1 MSDET
6 ASPFPPFH
14 KGWIMSY
21 RIIITKSTI
30 KECAQETEGENYAEG
45 MSIETKSE
53 NGTEGHPI
61 LTLC

>member
-1 MSDET
+1 
-6 ASPFPPFH
+6 
-14 KGWIMSY
+14 MSY